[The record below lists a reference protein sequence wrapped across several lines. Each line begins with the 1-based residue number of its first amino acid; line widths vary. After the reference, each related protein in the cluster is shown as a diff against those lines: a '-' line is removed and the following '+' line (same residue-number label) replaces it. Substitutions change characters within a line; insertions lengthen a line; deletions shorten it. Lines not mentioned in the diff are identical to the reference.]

1 MEFDELQRTFKR
13 LNPSVLR
20 LWRWHLGWAMSAV
33 PPLTGKTMVVSHVG
47 RTSGLRRQTP
57 LNYAVLEG
65 DVWCTTNERSQWLR
79 NVAANAEVTVW
90 LPLRRPRRGRAE
102 ILPVDE
108 AHVDR
113 LRSVLLAS
121 GFAAGRF
128 AGLEPRRDSDAALL
142 AGCRDYRLVRIVRG
156 DVVPRARRGITR
168 G

>member
-20 LWRWHLGWAMSAV
+20 LWHWHLGWAMSAV
-33 PPLTGKTMVVSHVG
+33 PPLTGKTMVVTHVG

-65 DVWCTTNERSQWLR
+65 DVWCTTNRRSQWLR
-79 NVAANAEVTVW
+79 NVEANPEVTVW
-90 LPLRRPRRGRAE
+90 LPFRRPRRGHAE

-121 GFAAGRF
+121 GFAAERF
-128 AGLEPRRDSDAALL
+128 GGLHPRRDSDAELL
-142 AGCRDYRLVRIVRG
+142 AQCAEYRLIRVVRG
-156 DVVPRARRGITR
+156 DVVPRSERRG
-168 G
+168 